1 MLIPVFLFDRPLD
14 AFTSSSCTLACLHV
28 HKEVADRRVI
38 DAIRERNAELEKH
51 VRWNNVAWYGRL

>member
-1 MLIPVFLFDRPLD
+1 MLIPVLLFDRPLD

-51 VRWNNVAWYGRL
+51 VR